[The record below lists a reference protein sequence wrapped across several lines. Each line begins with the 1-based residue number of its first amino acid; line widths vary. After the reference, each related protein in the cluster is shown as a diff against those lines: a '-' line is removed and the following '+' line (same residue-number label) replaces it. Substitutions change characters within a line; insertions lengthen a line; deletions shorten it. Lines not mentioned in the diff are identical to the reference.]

1 MQFDKTR
8 LVIRERGLLEILD
21 LALRIIK
28 EYSAPVF
35 FTFVAGAVPLALLN
49 DYLIGWMDD
58 YEFED
63 YPIYNHMHFLL
74 AASILVFLEAPVASI
89 FTTMFLGRAIF
100 YEQPSWQ
107 SMLRDSI
114 RLFPSLV
121 VCQGFFRGILLTL
134 ILLWIIPH
142 DDNWKTSVHL
152 ALILSALYAVTL
164 RARRP
169 YLNEVILLER
179 TPILARDAS
188 TITLGRRMST
198 LHQTSACELVGRW
211 LGSVLFAGILSLVG
225 VVAAWTL
232 SWIIE
237 NDFDWGPFLTRVGA
251 PVSLWSVAMFF
262 SVVRFLGYLD
272 CRIRNEGW
280 QVELQLRAEAARLKE
295 QWG

>member
-35 FTFVAGAVPLALLN
+35 FTFVAGAIPLALLN
-49 DYLIGWMDD
+49 DHLIGWMDN
-58 YEFED
+58 YEFEED
-63 YPIYNHMHFLL
+63 PIYSHIHFLL
-74 AASILVFLEAPVASI
+74 AVSILVFLEAPVASI

-107 SMLRDSI
+107 SMVRDAV
-114 RLFPSLV
+114 RLLPCWIL
-121 VCQGFFRGILLTL
+121 CQGFFRGILLTL
-134 ILLWIIPH
+134 TLLWIIPR
-142 DDNWKTSVHL
+142 DDNWKILVHL
-152 ALILSALYAVTL
+152 TLIMSALYAVAL

-179 TPILARDAS
+179 TPIRARDAS
-188 TITLGRRMST
+188 TMTLGRRMST
-198 LHQTSACELVGRW
+198 LHQTSAGELMGRW

-225 VVAAWTL
+225 VMAAWTL

-237 NDFDWGPFLTRVGA
+237 NDFDWGPFLTRVGV
-251 PVSLWSVAMFF
+251 PLSLWSVAMYF